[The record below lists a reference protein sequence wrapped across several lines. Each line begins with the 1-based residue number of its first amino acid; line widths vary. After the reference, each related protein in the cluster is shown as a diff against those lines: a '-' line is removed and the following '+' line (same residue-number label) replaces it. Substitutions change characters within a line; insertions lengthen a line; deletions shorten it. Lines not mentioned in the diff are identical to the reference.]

1 MRPGRAT
8 ALFFMAVLQ
17 ISFFTPAASAQSAPA
32 KNGRPRPA
40 PAPSAELNSG
50 NVPMEIWFFDRMQGD
65 DEIAYVN
72 QLMEA
77 VYAAAKG
84 EQVARAHRFFMD
96 KQPGEVISGLGQF
109 ELKIAQTRIKDLE
122 LAAKDPK
129 APRARVDDVMASV
142 LEQNGLVFTPRPVVR
157 SFQRKFANL
166 RDPLTVAGAQK
177 ELADVHTYVHRNVGI
192 PTDAELENPPD
203 ATWTDR
209 LDFEE
214 PRIIRAL
221 YTGDFTFVQH
231 YRSQVLTYIGAMDQ
245 YLRSRC
251 PKFDGRITD
260 QAATENGLRYQLH
273 LPTDMPAGNPLG
285 QRPSGNP
292 LDLGRQIR
300 QAAEDTDD
308 GTKDG
313 EILYNH
319 APFKCDSGIVVKI
332 HKNMAS
338 FVGVQ

>member
-1 MRPGRAT
+1 MRSARAT
-8 ALFFMAVLQ
+8 ALFFIAVLQ
-17 ISFFTPAASAQSAPA
+17 ISLFIPAAPAQSAPA

-40 PAPSAELNSG
+40 PAPPAELNSG
-50 NVPMEIWFFDRMQGD
+50 DVPMEIWFFDRLAED

-72 QLMEA
+72 ELMQA

-84 EQVARAHRFFMD
+84 DQVARAHQFFMN
-96 KQPGEVISGLGQF
+96 KQPGESISGMGQF
-109 ELKIAQTRIKDLE
+109 ELKIAQTRIKDME
-122 LAAKDPK
+122 LAAKNPK
-129 APRARVDDVMASV
+129 APRARVDDVMDSV

-157 SFQRKFANL
+157 NFQRKSANL
-166 RDPLTVAGAQK
+166 RAPLTLAGAQK
-177 ELADVHTYVHRNVGI
+177 ELADVRAYVDRNVGT

-214 PRIIRAL
+214 PRIMRAL

-300 QAAEDTDD
+300 QAAEDNDD
-308 GTKDG
+308 GNKDG
-313 EILYNH
+313 EILYTH

-332 HKNMAS
+332 HKNMEA
-338 FVGVQ
+338 FVGLR

>member
-1 MRPGRAT
+1 MRPARAT

-17 ISFFTPAASAQSAPA
+17 ISLLTPAASAQSAPA
-32 KNGRPRPA
+32 KNGRQRPA
-40 PAPSAELNSG
+40 PAPTAELNSG
-50 NVPMEIWFFDRMQGD
+50 NVPMEIWLFDRLAED

-72 QLMEA
+72 ELMQA

-84 EQVARAHRFFMD
+84 DQVARAHQFFMN
-96 KQPGEVISGLGQF
+96 KQPGEVISGMGQF
-109 ELKIAQTRIKDLE
+109 ELKIAQTRIKDME
-122 LAAKDPK
+122 VTARDPK

-157 SFQRKFANL
+157 NFQRKSANL
-166 RDPLTVAGAQK
+166 RAPMTMVGAQK
-177 ELADVHTYVHRNVGI
+177 ELADVRAYVYRNVGT

-203 ATWTDR
+203 ASWTDR

-214 PRIIRAL
+214 PRIMRAL

-231 YRSQVLTYIGAMDQ
+231 YRGQVLTYIGAMDQ
-245 YLRSRC
+245 YLQSRC
-251 PKFDGRITD
+251 PKFDGRISD
-260 QAATENGLRYQLH
+260 QATTENALRYQLH

-300 QAAEDTDD
+300 QAQEDTDD

-319 APFKCDSGIVVKI
+319 APFKCDSGIVVTI
-332 HKNMAS
+332 HKNMAA
-338 FVGVQ
+338 FVGVR